1 MRSLK
6 SIQILTILT
15 LFSSALFSIIT
26 PMSEE
31 ISAALD
37 FNENQVVFINSMFL
51 IVGALSS
58 LMWAVLGDR
67 FPRKILLI
75 ISTIEWSLFTLF
87 TIFSSDFLSL
97 LIFQLITAIGF
108 GAILPLIFSLTIDLA
123 ESQTR
128 GKQFGILS
136 AVYVL
141 GNGLGQILS
150 GFLID
155 YYSWQIPIL
164 IISISGFVC
173 TGLLFIVEEPQRGA
187 KDEIFK
193 MSDENVIGLEYR
205 IKMIDFK
212 LIWKIKSTIWILF
225 LNFAMFISIGAISS
239 FFISMLKN
247 DYDVSSTLATG
258 FLILVFGSQVPSG
271 PLIGRIGDKKF
282 ENDKNGRIK
291 IVFLC
296 LLVGSICYIIA
307 FSLFFI
313 STSFI
318 LVIIFLLIS
327 LIGAFL
333 FGGIDPLTQAT
344 LGEINPPQVRSTIYS
359 INYLTYTL
367 GRSISLLIL
376 SQFFLL
382 FNNFY
387 SPGYFI
393 LAIMALACTL
403 LLIPILKNL
412 PKDIE
417 TINSGKLVY
426 KKD

>member
-1 MRSLK
+1 LRKLK
-6 SIQILTILT
+6 STQILTILT

-31 ISAALD
+31 ISSALS
-37 FNENQVVFINSMFL
+37 FSEHQVVFINSMFL
-51 IVGALSS
+51 IVGAVSS
-58 LMWAVLGDR
+58 LIWALLGDK
-67 FPRKILLI
+67 FPRRNLLI
-75 ISTIEWSLFTLF
+75 ISTLEWSLFTLF
-87 TIFSSDFLSL
+87 TIFSKDFISL
-97 LIFQLITAIGF
+97 LVFQLITAIGF
-108 GAILPLIFSLTIDLA
+108 GATLPLIFSLIIDLA
-123 ESQTR
+123 DPHNR
-128 GKQFGILS
+128 GKKFGTLS

-155 YYSWQIPIL
+155 YYVWQIPIL
-164 IISISGFVC
+164 IISITGFVC
-173 TGLLFIVEEPQRGA
+173 TGLLITVIEPPRGY
-187 KDEIFK
+187 KDDLYKTIDD
-193 MSDENVIGLEYR
+193 SALGLNYK
-205 IKMIDFK
+205 IKLIDFK
-212 LIWKIKSTIWILF
+212 QIWKIKSTMWILL
-225 LNFAMFISIGAISS
+225 LNFLMFISIGAISS

-271 PLIGRIGDKKF
+271 PVIGGFGDKKF
-282 ENDKNGRIK
+282 EKDKNGRMK
-291 IVFLC
+291 VVLFC
-296 LLVGSICYIIA
+296 LLIGSICYIIA

-313 STSFI
+313 SSAFI
-318 LVIIFLLIS
+318 FVIFFLLIA

-344 LGEINPPQVRSTIYS
+344 LGEINPPQIRSTIYS
-359 INYLTYTL
+359 INFLTYTL

-393 LAIMALACTL
+393 LAIIALTCTL
-403 LLIPILKNL
+403 TLIPILKYL
-412 PKDIE
+412 PQDIDNIKIGQV
-417 TINSGKLVY
+417 TAKNI
-426 KKD
+426 